1 MIRLNRKGKIIR
13 NLLVIGIC
21 LFVMSSLLKFPTLN
35 REGLFRRA
43 GHQYLLETPSVY
55 LTSRLNNLTKVD
67 SFFLENE
74 GRLMTVDY
82 KKTFLGYQ
90 MGSVMLY
97 DPEVRYV
104 LDFDCIRKEGDGYV
118 VQFTGQVVGFL
129 EEAAAAELDMT
140 VCMENGGQVQ
150 RTLELK
156 KEDPYC
162 FTFASP
168 DETEIQA
175 VYLLRISPAV
185 LRLYDENGT
194 ILEETVYERL
204 NIGRYTA
211 EGRTV

>member
-21 LFVMSSLLKFPTLN
+21 LFVMSWLLEFPALS

-74 GRLMTVDY
+74 GRLMTEDY

-168 DETEIQA
+168 DETEVQA
-175 VYLLRISPAV
+175 ADLLRISPAV

>member
-1 MIRLNRKGKIIR
+1 MRLSRKGKIIR

-21 LFVMSSLLKFPTLN
+21 LFVMSWLLEFPALS

-90 MGSVMLY
+90 MGSVTLY
-97 DPEVRYV
+97 APEVRYL
-104 LDFDCIRKEGDGYV
+104 LDFNCIRKEGDGYV

>member
-21 LFVMSSLLKFPTLN
+21 LFVMSWLLEFPALS

-168 DETEIQA
+168 DEAEIQA

>member
-1 MIRLNRKGKIIR
+1 MMRLNRKGKIIR

-21 LFVMSSLLKFPTLN
+21 LFVMSWLLEFPALS

-43 GHQYLLETPSVY
+43 GHQYLLETPSVH

-168 DETEIQA
+168 DETEVQA
-175 VYLLRISPAV
+175 ADLLRISPAV

>member
-1 MIRLNRKGKIIR
+1 MMQLNRKGKIIR

-21 LFVMSSLLKFPTLN
+21 LFVMSWLLEFPALS

-43 GHQYLLETPSVY
+43 EHQYLLETPSVY
-55 LTSRLNNLTKVD
+55 LTSRPNNLTRVD

-162 FTFASP
+162 FTFASL

-175 VYLLRISPAV
+175 AYLLRISPAV

-204 NIGRYTA
+204 NVGRYTA

>member
-21 LFVMSSLLKFPTLN
+21 LFVMSWLLEFPALS

-55 LTSRLNNLTKVD
+55 LTSRLNNLTRVD

-74 GRLMTVDY
+74 DHLMTVDY

-185 LRLYDENGT
+185 LRLYDENGI

>member
-1 MIRLNRKGKIIR
+1 MMRLNRKGKIIR

-21 LFVMSSLLKFPTLN
+21 LFVMSWLLEFPALS

-43 GHQYLLETPSVY
+43 EHQYLLETPSVY
-55 LTSRLNNLTKVD
+55 LTSRLNNLTRVD

-118 VQFTGQVVGFL
+118 VQFTGQVIGFL

-162 FTFASP
+162 FTFASR

-175 VYLLRISPAV
+175 AYLLRISPAV

-204 NIGRYTA
+204 NVGRYTA

>member
-1 MIRLNRKGKIIR
+1 MMQLNRKGKIIR

-21 LFVMSSLLKFPTLN
+21 LFVMSWLLEFPALS

-43 GHQYLLETPSVY
+43 EHQYLLETPSVY
-55 LTSRLNNLTKVD
+55 LTSRPNNLTRVD

-162 FTFASP
+162 FTFASL

-204 NIGRYTA
+204 NVGRYTA

>member
-21 LFVMSSLLKFPTLN
+21 LFVMSWLLEFPALS

-129 EEAAAAELDMT
+129 EEAAAAEMDMT

>member
-21 LFVMSSLLKFPTLN
+21 LFVMSWLLEFPALS

-118 VQFTGQVVGFL
+118 VQVTGQVVGFL

>member
-21 LFVMSSLLKFPTLN
+21 LFVMSWLLGFPALS

>member
-21 LFVMSSLLKFPTLN
+21 LFVMSWLLEFPALS

-175 VYLLRISPAV
+175 VYLLWISPAV
-185 LRLYDENGT
+185 LRLYDENGI

>member
-1 MIRLNRKGKIIR
+1 M
-13 NLLVIGIC
+13 
-21 LFVMSSLLKFPTLN
+21 LK
-35 REGLFRRA
+35 
-43 GHQYLLETPSVY
+43 TPSVY
-55 LTSRLNNLTKVD
+55 LTSRPNNLTRVD

-90 MGSVMLY
+90 MESVMLY
-97 DPEVRYV
+97 GPEVRYV

-118 VQFTGQVVGFL
+118 AQFTGQVVGFL

-140 VCMENGGQVQ
+140 VCMEDGGQVQ

-175 VYLLRISPAV
+175 DNLLRISPAV
-185 LRLYDENGT
+185 LRFYDENGT
-194 ILEETVYERL
+194 VLEETTYERL
-204 NIGRYTA
+204 IIGRYTA
-211 EGRTV
+211 EGSIV

>member
-1 MIRLNRKGKIIR
+1 
-13 NLLVIGIC
+13 
-21 LFVMSSLLKFPTLN
+21 
-35 REGLFRRA
+35 
-43 GHQYLLETPSVY
+43 
-55 LTSRLNNLTKVD
+55 
-67 SFFLENE
+67 
-74 GRLMTVDY
+74 MTVDY

-118 VQFTGQVVGFL
+118 VQFTVQVVGFL

-185 LRLYDENGT
+185 LRLYDENGI

>member
-21 LFVMSSLLKFPTLN
+21 LFVMSWLLEFPALS

-129 EEAAAAELDMT
+129 EEAAAVELDMT

>member
-1 MIRLNRKGKIIR
+1 MRLSRKGKIIR

-21 LFVMSSLLKFPTLN
+21 LFVMSWLLEFPALS

-55 LTSRLNNLTKVD
+55 LTPRLNNLTKVD

>member
-1 MIRLNRKGKIIR
+1 MMRLNRKGKIIR

-21 LFVMSSLLKFPTLN
+21 LFVMSWLLEFPALS
-35 REGLFRRA
+35 RESLFRRA

-168 DETEIQA
+168 DETEVQA
-175 VYLLRISPAV
+175 ADLLRISPAV

>member
-21 LFVMSSLLKFPTLN
+21 LFVMSWLLEFPALS

-194 ILEETVYERL
+194 ILEETVFERL
-204 NIGRYTA
+204 KIGRYTA

>member
-1 MIRLNRKGKIIR
+1 
-13 NLLVIGIC
+13 
-21 LFVMSSLLKFPTLN
+21 
-35 REGLFRRA
+35 
-43 GHQYLLETPSVY
+43 
-55 LTSRLNNLTKVD
+55 
-67 SFFLENE
+67 
-74 GRLMTVDY
+74 MTVDY

-90 MGSVMLY
+90 MESVMLY
-97 DPEVRYV
+97 GPEVRYV

-140 VCMENGGQVQ
+140 VCMEDGGQVQ

-175 VYLLRISPAV
+175 DNLLRISPAV
-185 LRLYDENGT
+185 LRFYDENGT
-194 ILEETVYERL
+194 VLEETTYERL
-204 NIGRYTA
+204 IIGRYTA
-211 EGRTV
+211 EGSIV

>member
-21 LFVMSSLLKFPTLN
+21 LFVMSWLLEFPALS
-35 REGLFRRA
+35 RAGLFRRA

>member
-21 LFVMSSLLKFPTLN
+21 LFVMSWLLEFPALS
-35 REGLFRRA
+35 RESLFRRA

-175 VYLLRISPAV
+175 ADLLRISPAV

>member
-21 LFVMSSLLKFPTLN
+21 LFVMSWLLEFPALS

-175 VYLLRISPAV
+175 ADLLRISPAV

>member
-21 LFVMSSLLKFPTLN
+21 LFVMSWLLEFPALS

-129 EEAAAAELDMT
+129 EAAAAADLDLT
-140 VCMENGGQVQ
+140 VCMGNGGQVQ
-150 RTLELK
+150 RTQELQ

>member
-21 LFVMSSLLKFPTLN
+21 LFVMSWLLEFPALS

-140 VCMENGGQVQ
+140 GCMENGGQVQ

>member
-1 MIRLNRKGKIIR
+1 MMRLNRKGKIIR

-21 LFVMSSLLKFPTLN
+21 LFVMSWLLEFPALS
-35 REGLFRRA
+35 REGLFHRA
-43 GHQYLLETPSVY
+43 EHQYLLKTPSVY
-55 LTSRLNNLTKVD
+55 LTSRPNNLTRVD

-97 DPEVRYV
+97 GPEVRYV

-118 VQFTGQVVGFL
+118 VQFTGQVVGLL
-129 EEAAAAELDMT
+129 EEAAAADLDMT
-140 VCMENGGQVQ
+140 VCMMDGGQVQ

-156 KEDPYC
+156 KENPYC

-175 VYLLRISPAV
+175 DYLLWISSAV
-185 LRLYDENGT
+185 LRFYDKNGT
-194 ILEETVYERL
+194 VLEETVYERL

-211 EGRTV
+211 EGSVI

>member
-1 MIRLNRKGKIIR
+1 MMRLNRKGKIIR

-21 LFVMSSLLKFPTLN
+21 LFVMSWLLEFPTPS
-35 REGLFRRA
+35 RESLFRRA
-43 GHQYLLETPSVY
+43 EHQYLLKTPSVY
-55 LTSRLNNLTKVD
+55 LTSRPNNLTRVD

-90 MGSVMLY
+90 MESVMLY
-97 DPEVRYV
+97 GPEVRYV

-140 VCMENGGQVQ
+140 VCMEDGGQVQ

-162 FTFASP
+162 FSFASP

-175 VYLLRISPAV
+175 DNLLRISPAV
-185 LRLYDENGT
+185 LRFYDENGT
-194 ILEETVYERL
+194 VLEETTYERL
-204 NIGRYTA
+204 IIGRYTA
-211 EGRTV
+211 EGSIV

>member
-21 LFVMSSLLKFPTLN
+21 LFVMSWLLAFPALS

>member
-1 MIRLNRKGKIIR
+1 MMQLNRKGKIIR

-21 LFVMSSLLKFPTLN
+21 LFVMSWLLEFPALS
-35 REGLFRRA
+35 RESLFRRA
-43 GHQYLLETPSVY
+43 EHQYLLETPSVY
-55 LTSRLNNLTKVD
+55 LTSRPNNLTRVD

-97 DPEVRYV
+97 GPEVRYV

-118 VQFTGQVVGFL
+118 VQFTGQVIGFL
-129 EEAAAAELDMT
+129 EKAAAAELDMT

>member
-21 LFVMSSLLKFPTLN
+21 LFVMSWLLEFPALS

-140 VCMENGGQVQ
+140 VCMENGGQGQ
-150 RTLELK
+150 RTLGLE

>member
-1 MIRLNRKGKIIR
+1 MMRLNRKGKIIR

-21 LFVMSSLLKFPTLN
+21 LFVMSWLLEFPALS

-43 GHQYLLETPSVY
+43 GHQYLLETPSVH

-175 VYLLRISPAV
+175 ADLLRISPAV

>member
-1 MIRLNRKGKIIR
+1 MRLNRKGKIVR

-21 LFVMSSLLKFPTLN
+21 LFVMSWLLEFPALS

-104 LDFDCIRKEGDGYV
+104 LDFDCIRKGYV

>member
-21 LFVMSSLLKFPTLN
+21 LFVMSWLLEFPALS

-118 VQFTGQVVGFL
+118 VQFAGQVVGFL

>member
-1 MIRLNRKGKIIR
+1 MMQLNRKGKIIR

-21 LFVMSSLLKFPTLN
+21 LFVMSWLLEFPALS

-43 GHQYLLETPSVY
+43 EHQYLLETPSVY
-55 LTSRLNNLTKVD
+55 LTSRPNNLTRVD

-97 DPEVRYV
+97 DPEVWYV

-118 VQFTGQVVGFL
+118 VQFTGQVIGFL
-129 EEAAAAELDMT
+129 EKAAAAELDMT

-162 FTFASP
+162 FTFALP

-175 VYLLRISPAV
+175 DYLLRISPAV

-204 NIGRYTA
+204 NVGRYTA

>member
-1 MIRLNRKGKIIR
+1 MRLSRKGKIIR

-21 LFVMSSLLKFPTLN
+21 LFVMSWLLEFPALS
-35 REGLFRRA
+35 RESLFRRA

-55 LTSRLNNLTKVD
+55 LTSRPNNLTRVD

-74 GRLMTVDY
+74 DHLMTVDY

-185 LRLYDENGT
+185 LRLYVENGT

>member
-21 LFVMSSLLKFPTLN
+21 LFVMSWLLEFPALS
-35 REGLFRRA
+35 RESLFRRA